1 MNVRGTS
8 GAIPFMWKI
17 LNDGTSGELV
27 AMRPFL
33 LWISDVATSSLTL
46 VTVSSPVG
54 YKLIILI
61 PFFGRYKINLTMLEF
76 G

>member
-1 MNVRGTS
+1 MEDTQRLNIRGTS

-46 VTVSSPVG
+46 VTVSSPVVLR
-54 YKLIILI
+54 KLYVSYCMIIL
-61 PFFGRYKINLTMLEF
+61 T
-76 G
+76 